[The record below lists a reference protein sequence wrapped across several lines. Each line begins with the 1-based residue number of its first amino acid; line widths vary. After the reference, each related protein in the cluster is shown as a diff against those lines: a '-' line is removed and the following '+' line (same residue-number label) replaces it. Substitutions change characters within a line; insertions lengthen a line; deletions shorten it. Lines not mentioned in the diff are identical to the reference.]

1 MRRIISFAALA
12 APIALG
18 ACVVPPPAGPTVLAM
33 PPQGK
38 PLEAFQQDDATCRGW
53 ATQQTGGVQP
63 AQAATDSAVGSAVVG
78 TALGAAAGAAIGA
91 AAGAPGA
98 GAAIGGATGLLMGSS
113 VGASNAQASAGNVQY
128 RYDAA
133 YAQCMSAKGNSVQ
146 VPQGGYAAGYG
157 YPAGYPAYGY
167 PAYPYAGY
175 PYGYGYGGPAIVVGG
190 GWGWGGGGW
199 GGGGWG
205 GGWHGGGWGGGG
217 GGWHH

>member
-91 AAGAPGA
+91 AHLPGVQGGNAGHGGHSQPGGGA
-98 GAAIGGATGLLMGSS
+98 GRT
-113 VGASNAQASAGNVQY
+113 SN
-128 RYDAA
+128 
-133 YAQCMSAKGNSVQ
+133 
-146 VPQGGYAAGYG
+146 
-157 YPAGYPAYGY
+157 
-167 PAYPYAGY
+167 
-175 PYGYGYGGPAIVVGG
+175 
-190 GWGWGGGGW
+190 
-199 GGGGWG
+199 
-205 GGWHGGGWGGGG
+205 
-217 GGWHH
+217 